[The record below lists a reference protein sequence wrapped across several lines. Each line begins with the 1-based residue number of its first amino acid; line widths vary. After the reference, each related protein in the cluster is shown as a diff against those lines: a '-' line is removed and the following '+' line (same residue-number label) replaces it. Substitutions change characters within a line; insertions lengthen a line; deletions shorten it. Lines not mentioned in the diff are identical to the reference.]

1 MRMLQEANI
10 AVYPIDLAGVGL
22 GGEGDVLAHG
32 EISTGAGSAE
42 IQALSAGGLADP
54 TIAKHETMDTV
65 AAMTGGQAFYNFND
79 SADLFRRARQDSS
92 RYYMLAYYTNAG
104 KDGWRKLTVHA
115 RHEGVQV
122 RARTGFFFYNAA
134 RDPDSTR
141 QADETMAASSAL
153 ESTALPFKGQWQQIE
168 PDGNKRRVHFALSI
182 PPGTVVIDTEHENRL
197 YVDFLVLAQNAQG
210 KEVGRMGQRLD
221 RKLSPADVAQIQAHG
236 INYVNSLV
244 VPPGEYDVHI
254 VIRDNIKGSL
264 GSVATQLKVD

>member
-1 MRMLQEANI
+1 LGTIFAGFAALESTGMPAVAQQRAMIRGLEAQADASRQSQEGLITLECMEQISQYFAAVPGRKSLLWASTGFKFSQGSTAGATRGTTQADWQRAMRMLQEAKI
-10 AVYPIDLAGVGL
+10 PVYPIDLAGVGL

-79 SADLFRRARQDSS
+79 SADLFRPAPQDSS
-92 RYYMLAYYTNAG
+92 PAYMLAYYTNAG

-168 PDGNKRRVHFALSI
+168 PDGNKRRVHFA
-182 PPGTVVIDTEHENRL
+182 
-197 YVDFLVLAQNAQG
+197 
-210 KEVGRMGQRLD
+210 
-221 RKLSPADVAQIQAHG
+221 
-236 INYVNSLV
+236 
-244 VPPGEYDVHI
+244 
-254 VIRDNIKGSL
+254 
-264 GSVATQLKVD
+264 